1 MGLLKVEL
9 LDGAEIHGADRSG
22 KSDVSVIPGWR
33 TANSVDLLTS
43 PPSFSRTPCSP

>member
-22 KSDVSVIPGWR
+22 KSDVSDSWL
-33 TANSVDLLTS
+33 AHVDLLTS
-43 PPSFSRTPCSP
+43 PPSLSRTPCLP